1 MKKDEL
7 NFIQKLKPYH
17 IILLACILC
26 PLLIIHS
33 KKVNEKRSKDNLY
46 KQKKNIFEKIISK
59 RKLEENESDT
69 TEELTDIDKVCERGS
84 ADLGEYYDTG
94 DLTKIGLQDNEG
106 IKCEEKDKDYFKA
119 LIRVIK
125 AAMGNEEVEDEKELR
140 NLELSITDLKDDLI
154 TYGKHMLPILIF
166 LVIGILSLPGW
177 PICCFCCCCN
187 CCCCCCCKK
196 PGCKVPCFIFTYIFY
211 GLAFAICLYGLTQ
224 ANKIFVGLADTECS
238 MLRFFEQV
246 LEGETKQTTPRW
258 PGIDGIGLII
268 DDINGE
274 INNLKTGTLE
284 ALNREITYIETNK
297 TEFREKMKDSG
308 NIFYNGEHYIEEYS
322 NQYNMEIG
330 VGEAKRNLNGRYVL
344 DLIKFFGTRVEGDEE
359 KYTPEN
365 SVLDLWHQEYKIV
378 SENADSSLGEAQ
390 DTFTTVTDEKSGDII
405 ELLNDGKNSL
415 NEIKD
420 SFNDIKSEIED
431 ILVNYS
437 DLIDQYGRLGI
448 KLVFGV
454 LGLMNVALAVFVLF
468 ICIFSGN
475 VCTNCCCCRCIFK
488 FFTHLLWNILAL
500 LTFVTFMVGF
510 IFSLIGTIG
519 YDVMSV
525 LSYVLSEDNL
535 GPNGDNI
542 IVNQLGDS
550 KKYLDECINGNGKI
564 LDLLGIDPSQA
575 DSLNNV
581 TSIEDEIDNAVQ
593 TFNEKLDCYTYKLYK
608 EKLDDRLTL
617 KDENLMLIK
626 EDAAEFTLP
635 LDETFFR
642 AHKDE
647 FLVFETEID
656 FMNKFIQAY
665 CSTSVC
671 KNEEWKR
678 DSVDETTCNSGAS
691 SDDPITTTEKKTF
704 NPLKCKPLD
713 RDWIFALNEGD
724 DIKDEAKIL
733 THTLQFLDNAKTL
746 KIDQKGYSEILD
758 DLKKYYLKYL
768 NQYIKALEAFK
779 VILNNITSK
788 LRKYI
793 NKDQGFFSFIDC
805 KFIGTNLKVMLKYLK
820 SILGG
825 NVKTIGLCLSIV
837 GCSLVLSISSTILL
851 IVIINVAIDENKK
864 KEEMDKMQEDIP
876 EYQMNSAGRIS
887 RFKN

>member
-1 MKKDEL
+1 MAKDEL

-33 KKVNEKRSKDNLY
+33 KNVNEKRAKENLY

-59 RKLEENESDT
+59 RKLQEDESDT
-69 TEELTDIDKVCERGS
+69 TEELTDIDKVCKRGS
-84 ADLGEYYDTG
+84 AELGEYYDTG
-94 DLTKIGLQDNEG
+94 DLTKIGLKDSEG
-106 IKCEEKDKDYFKA
+106 IKCEEKEKDYFKA

-125 AAMGNEEVEDEKELR
+125 SAMGDEEEEDEKELR
-140 NLELSITDLKDDLI
+140 NLEFSITDMKDDLI
-154 TYGKHMLPILIF
+154 TYGKHMLPVLIF
-166 LVIGILSLPGW
+166 FVIGILSLPGW

-196 PGCKVPCFIFTYIFY
+196 PGCKIPCFIFTYLFY
-211 GLAFAICLYGLTQ
+211 GLSIVICLYGITQ

-258 PGIDGIGLII
+258 PGIEGIGSII
-268 DDINGE
+268 TDINGE
-274 INNLKTGTLE
+274 VHNLKTGTLGE
-284 ALNREITYIETNK
+284 LDKEIGNINK
-297 TEFREKMKDSG
+297 TKNEFRTKMKTSG
-308 NIFYNGEHYIEEYS
+308 NNFYGSDGHYINKYS
-322 NQYNMEIG
+322 KQYNNMVIG
-330 VGEAKRNLNGRYVL
+330 AGDAQRNLNGYYVL
-344 DLIKFFGTRVEGDEE
+344 DLIKFFGTRVDGDEE
-359 KYTPEN
+359 KYTPKN

-390 DTFTTVTDEKSGDII
+390 DTFKTVADEKSGDII
-405 ELLNDGKNSL
+405 EVLDEGKNTL

-437 DLIDQYGRLGI
+437 GLIDQYGRLGV

-454 LGLMNVALAVFVLF
+454 LGLMNVALAVFILF
-468 ICIFSGN
+468 ICIFSGK

-488 FFTHLLWNILAL
+488 FFTHLLWNILAF

-510 IFSLIGTIG
+510 IFSLVGTIG

-550 KKYLDECINGNGKI
+550 KKYLDECINGQGKI

-581 TSIEDEIDNAVQ
+581 TSIEDEIDKAVT
-593 TFNEKLDCYTYKLYK
+593 TFRDKLDCYTYKIYN
-608 EKLDDRLTL
+608 EKLEDRLEL

-626 EDAAEFTLP
+626 EDAADFSLP
-635 LDETFFR
+635 LDETFFSK
-642 AHKDE
+642 HKDE
-647 FLVFETEID
+647 FLVFETELG
-656 FMNKFIQAY
+656 FMNTFIQT
-665 CSTSVC
+665 STNGDVC

-678 DSVDETTCNSGAS
+678 NSEDETTCILSPSAS
-691 SDDPITTTEKKTF
+691 CSTEKKIF
-704 NPLKCKPLD
+704 NPLKCKPSD
-713 RDWIFALNEGD
+713 RYWIDHLNAGD
-724 DIKDEAKIL
+724 DIKDEATIL
-733 THTLQFLDNAKTL
+733 KDTLEFLDNANTL
-746 KIDQKGYSEILD
+746 NLANNGYSEILK
-758 DLKKYYLKYL
+758 DLKECYLKYL

-779 VILNNITSK
+779 GILKNITSK

-825 NVKTIGLCLSIV
+825 NVKIIGLCLSIV
-837 GCSLVLSISSTILL
+837 GCSLILSISSTILL
-851 IVIINVAIDENKK
+851 IVIINVGIDENKK
-864 KEEMDKMQEDIP
+864 KEEMEKMQEDIP
-876 EYQMNSAGRIS
+876 EYQLNSVGRIS